1 MFTSGPRASSMRW
14 CGQSKITWNR
24 LSTPVPRMPAI
35 CAFAS
40 RGNSGLTEN
49 PAEVEGRVY

>member
-1 MFTSGPRASSMRW
+1 
-14 CGQSKITWNR
+14 